1 MTKRDVNE
9 PTESPRDA
17 ARTAPVIAP
26 RETGER
32 IASTAPLPSSVL
44 LVEDNVIIAWDAEE
58 TLKHLGVGLV
68 ITASSVS
75 QALAAIE
82 KQPPSFALLD
92 VDLGI
97 ETSFA
102 VAEQLMGSRIP
113 FAFVTGYG
121 EQITLPAIFADVP
134 KIGKP
139 YSVDTL
145 RAVLS
150 GGSTL

>member
-1 MTKRDVNE
+1 MTKRDVNDATE
-9 PTESPRDA
+9 PSRAPRDTA
-17 ARTAPVIAP
+17 ARTA
-26 RETGER
+26 
-32 IASTAPLPSSVL
+32 STAPVPSSVL

-58 TLKHLGVGLV
+58 TLKGLGVGLV

-82 KQPPSFALLD
+82 KQSPSFALLD
-92 VDLGI
+92 VDLGA

-102 VAEQLMGSRIP
+102 VAERLAGSKIP

-121 EQITLPAIFADVP
+121 EQTAFPAIFADVP
-134 KIGKP
+134 RIGKP

-150 GGSTL
+150 GGPLP

>member
-9 PTESPRDA
+9 PTEPPRDLV
-17 ARTAPVIAP
+17 RTAPAVASRELAERTAATASAP
-26 RETGER
+26 
-32 IASTAPLPSSVL
+32 PCVL

-58 TLKHLGVGLV
+58 TLKRLGVGLV

-82 KQPPSFALLD
+82 QQPPSFALLD

-102 VAEQLMGSRIP
+102 VAERLAGSKIP

-121 EQITLPAIFADVP
+121 KQITLPAMFADVP

>member
-1 MTKRDVNE
+1 MIKRDEDEVTE
-9 PTESPRDA
+9 PSHGLVKA
-17 ARTAPVIAP
+17 AAIVAP
-26 RETGER
+26 REAAER
-32 IASTAPLPSSVL
+32 AASAAPVPSSVL

-58 TLKHLGVGLV
+58 TLKSLGVGFV

-82 KQPPSFALLD
+82 KQSPAFALLD

-102 VAEQLMGSRIP
+102 VAEQLMGAGIP

-121 EQITLPAIFADVP
+121 EQIALPAIFADVP

-150 GGSTL
+150 GGPTL

>member
-9 PTESPRDA
+9 PTEPSRDL
-17 ARTAPVIAP
+17 ARTAPAVAS
-26 RETGER
+26 REPAEL
-32 IASTAPLPSSVL
+32 TAATALVPPCVL

-58 TLKHLGVGLV
+58 TLKGLGVGLV

-92 VDLGI
+92 VDLGL

-102 VAEQLMGSRIP
+102 VAEQLMGSGIP

-121 EQITLPAIFADVP
+121 EQIALPAIFADVP

-139 YSVDTL
+139 YTGDTL

-150 GGSTL
+150 GGPTL

>member
-1 MTKRDVNE
+1 MIKRDENE
-9 PTESPRDA
+9 V
-17 ARTAPVIAP
+17 TAPSHGLVRAAAIVAP
-26 RETGER
+26 REPAER
-32 IASTAPLPSSVL
+32 AASAGPVPSSVL

-58 TLKHLGVGLV
+58 TLKRLGVGLV

-82 KQPPSFALLD
+82 KQPPAFALLD
-92 VDLGI
+92 VDLGA

-102 VAEQLMGSRIP
+102 VAERLAGSKIP

-121 EQITLPAIFADVP
+121 EQIALPVIFADVP

-139 YSVDTL
+139 YSADTL

>member
-1 MTKRDVNE
+1 V
-9 PTESPRDA
+9 PPC
-17 ARTAPVIAP
+17 
-26 RETGER
+26 
-32 IASTAPLPSSVL
+32 VL
-44 LVEDNVIIAWDAEE
+44 LVEDNVIIAWDAAE
-58 TLKHLGVGLV
+58 TLKSLGVGLV

-92 VDLGI
+92 VDLGA

-102 VAEQLMGSRIP
+102 VAERLAGSRVP

-121 EQITLPAIFADVP
+121 EQIALPAIFAEVP

-150 GGSTL
+150 GGPTL

>member
-1 MTKRDVNE
+1 MIKRDENE
-9 PTESPRDA
+9 VTEPSHGLV
-17 ARTAPVIAP
+17 RTTAIIAP
-26 RETGER
+26 RETAER
-32 IASTAPLPSSVL
+32 AASAAPVPSSVL

-58 TLKHLGVGLV
+58 TLKRLGVGLV

-82 KQPPSFALLD
+82 KQLPSFALLD

-113 FAFVTGYG
+113 FVFVTGYG
-121 EQITLPAIFADVP
+121 EQIALPAIFADVP

-150 GGSTL
+150 GGPTL